1 MSVFRETVPFAGS
14 PTGRD
19 CCIAVIDDVHRA
31 ATFALARSS
40 RSSHSGK
47 AAGAGPSRYLEA
59 RAGRDLAGLLFRIN
73 SSPRLNLV
81 SALQLHTDSSAGT
94 QRYAVQENGVLSGHE
109 FQPIAYDE
117 PIRA

>member
-1 MSVFRETVPFAGS
+1 MSVFRETVPFVGS
-14 PTGRD
+14 PNGPGLL
-19 CCIAVIDDVHRA
+19 HRGDRRRS
-31 ATFALARSS
+31 LSGHIRSGRSS
-40 RSSHSGK
+40 RSSRSGK

-94 QRYAVQENGVLSGHE
+94 QRYAVQENDVLSGHE